1 MLLPNKF
8 RQYKPPICT
17 PVKFIR
23 WLFFCYIFWM
33 ESLTSKNILM
43 QKSFRQ
49 KRFLYEL
56 GVHAVL
62 KLMSSLHIAIQ
73 DKMWAEQTMVV
84 FNPFYLMFSGVPW
97 NHGKMLDS
105 YAIGKICFGSISFW
119 TKKFLLNT
127 VASNNEPR
135 YIKSFLY
142 CLFVY

>member
-1 MLLPNKF
+1 
-8 RQYKPPICT
+8 
-17 PVKFIR
+17 
-23 WLFFCYIFWM
+23 M

-127 VASNNEPR
+127 VASNNEPQ

-142 CLFVY
+142 CLFLY